1 MSTHQQSKPRA
12 AKWSITEE
20 SGRPGT
26 CRSKVGCDA
35 MEEPCTNRI
44 RPAAPVGSDAYFSN
58 RNRRTSPFCVQCSS
72 PRIAA
77 GGATGLCMRVLHNSD
92 TAVMAHRIRQPQP
105 LSGQGALGYTPRDND
120 GRADM
125 KFSFIVVAAV
135 LLPGAAGA
143 ADIKVLSTQATE
155 QAYREL

>member
-1 MSTHQQSKPRA
+1 MSTHHVSYPRA
-12 AKWSITEE
+12 AKKSMTDE

-44 RPAAPVGSDAYFSN
+44 RPAGPAGSPAYFSN

-77 GGATGLCMRVLHNSD
+77 GGATGLFMLVLSFEG
-92 TAVMAHRIRQPQP
+92 AVMAHRIRQPQP
-105 LSGQGALGYTPRDND
+105 LSAHGVVGYTV
-120 GRADM
+120 RATR
-125 KFSFIVVAAV
+125 
-135 LLPGAAGA
+135 G
-143 ADIKVLSTQATE
+143 E
-155 QAYREL
+155 